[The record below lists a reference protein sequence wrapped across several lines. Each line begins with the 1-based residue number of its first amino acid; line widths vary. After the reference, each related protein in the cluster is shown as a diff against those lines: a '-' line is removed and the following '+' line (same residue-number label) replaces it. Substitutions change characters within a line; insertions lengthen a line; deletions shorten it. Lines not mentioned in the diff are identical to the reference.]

1 MKATHV
7 IKLGSRFQMQCLTA
21 QITAARGSSAAF
33 KQSSLDVIWADY
45 WEVQLQQQLSLQSPY
60 GI

>member
-7 IKLGSRFQMQCLTA
+7 INLGSRFQMRGLTA
-21 QITAARGSSAAF
+21 QITAARGASAAF

-45 WEVQLQQQLSLQSPY
+45 WEE
-60 GI
+60 

>member
-7 IKLGSRFQMQCLTA
+7 INLGSRFQMRGLTA
-21 QITAARGSSAAF
+21 QITAARGASAAF

-45 WEVQLQQQLSLQSPY
+45 GEEQPQRLTLSL
-60 GI
+60 